1 LVFSPVLSFESLTHT
16 YIFDLSKRF
25 VVGIMK
31 SSQTAVFA
39 VFKKIFELTPKKVV
53 FL

>member
-1 LVFSPVLSFESLTHT
+1 LKRKNTVFFGFSPVLSFES
-16 YIFDLSKRF
+16 FKF
-25 VVGIMK
+25 QCAMK